1 MKDIEITSPMP
12 CKGTRLETVN
22 TVPNFFILENQV
34 SSYTTMDKNL
44 AIGLI
49 VIILVVLAGGG
60 AWYLQYVQ
68 QSPHPRLTNITI
80 DPGHTA
86 SSTLLMIAKDQG
98 YFVQHGLYVTFVES
112 PSASFAIQNLLDNKN
127 DFGFLHEF
135 SISDPVLYNKTV
147 RVIGT
152 LSNSDVDYLVARKDR
167 GITRPQDLLGKRIG
181 VTKGSNR
188 EYFLDRFFVLN
199 GLSMDNATIVDFQ
212 PAPLVDAVARGDVD
226 AACSAEPYVYQMRQ
240 KMGEN
245 AVVWPVNLGQH
256 AQYSLVCTESTLRE
270 HPDIVQGLLAAVLQ
284 AENYINSHPEE
295 AKKIA
300 RKQTNFDER
309 YMEKDWGNHRFS
321 VGISQSLIT
330 SMEDETRWRIR
341 HNLTDAAD
349 VPDFSQYIAA
359 DILKRLKPAAVTI
372 IQ

>member
-1 MKDIEITSPMP
+1 ME
-12 CKGTRLETVN
+12 
-22 TVPNFFILENQV
+22 
-34 SSYTTMDKNL
+34 KNL
-44 AIGLI
+44 VIGLVVI
-49 VIILVVLAGGG
+49 FFVIIAGGG
-60 AWYLQYVQ
+60 AWYLQTVQ
-68 QSPHPRLTNITI
+68 QPPQPRLTNITI

-98 YFVQHGLYVTFVES
+98 YFAQRGLNVTFVES
-112 PSASFAIQNLLDNKN
+112 PSASVAIQNLLDGKN
-127 DFGFLHEF
+127 DFGFLHEY
-135 SISDPVLYNKTV
+135 SISDPVLFGKTV

-152 LSNSDVDYLVARKDR
+152 LSKSDVDYIVARKDR
-167 GITRPQDLLGKRIG
+167 GITWPQDLEGKRIG

-199 GLSMDNATIVDFQ
+199 GLSTENVTIMDFQ
-212 PAPLVDAVARGDVD
+212 PAPLVEAVARGNVD

-256 AQYSLVCTESTLRE
+256 AQYSLVCNEITIRE
-270 HPDIVQGLLAAVLQ
+270 HPDIVQGLLSAVLE
-284 AENYINSHPEE
+284 AEIYANSHPEE

-300 RKQTNFDER
+300 RKQTNFDEQ
-309 YMEKDWGNHRFS
+309 YMEQDWNNHRFS
-321 VGISQSLIT
+321 VGLSQSLIT

-341 HNLTDAAD
+341 HNLTDGSD
-349 VPDFSQYIAA
+349 VPDFSQYISA
-359 DILKRLKPAAVTI
+359 DTLNRLKPSAVTV